1 MNREKGGAMKLGMIG
16 LGRMGGN
23 MALRL
28 LRAGHSCVVYNRSP
42 APREKLVPFGAIP
55 VASLEAA
62 KEALGSP
69 AVVWL
74 MLPAGEVT
82 DDAVTRFSSIL
93 TPGDTLVDG
102 GNSHYKDGIR
112 HARLLRE
119 KGIRYLD
126 AGTSGGIWGLERGYS
141 LMIGGDRE
149 AATALDP
156 IFASLAPGPGAVPAS
171 PNRAQGA
178 GTADRGYLYCGGAGS
193 GHFVKMIHNG
203 IEYGMMQ
210 SLAEGFQ
217 LLQGAARGE
226 VPEEWRYRLDLRE
239 IAEVWRRGSVVSS
252 WLLDLIAIALNED
265 PELRAFSGRVADS
278 GEGRWTVQAALD
290 EGVPATVLS
299 ASLFARFRSREEASF
314 SDQLLSAMRAQFGG
328 HREAPPEEKA
338 S

>member
-1 MNREKGGAMKLGMIG
+1 MKLGMIG